1 MSIFP
6 WQKKQWQQL
15 IEAKNAN
22 HLPHALLFTGLQG
35 MGKASFALQFARA
48 LLCQQPTSEA
58 FACDACH
65 ACRLQLGG
73 VHPNVIQVRPE
84 TAGHPIK
91 VDQIREAG
99 EFVCHSALQGQY
111 RIVLIDPANN
121 MNINAANALLKTLE
135 EPPADVVII
144 LISDQRHRLPATILS
159 RCQQVSFARPPMHE
173 ALQWLETKALETKPT
188 LPAATALRLT
198 DGAPLAALQL
208 IKADALLPRDAL
220 FQAIHSVVMQKGDP
234 IKLAATFQ
242 AMDSIVFIDFMLR
255 FIQDCLR
262 LQLGDELEPMED
274 KASVT
279 QLLDITAKIS
289 RERNIKLLD
298 QLQAMR
304 KQISQGI
311 NLNKQLVV
319 ENTMLAFLE

>member
-1 MSIFP
+1 M
-6 WQKKQWQQL
+6 
-15 IEAKNAN
+15 
-22 HLPHALLFTGLQG
+22 
-35 MGKASFALQFARA
+35 
-48 LLCQQPTSEA
+48 
-58 FACDACH
+58 
-65 ACRLQLGG
+65 
-73 VHPNVIQVRPE
+73 
-84 TAGHPIK
+84 
-91 VDQIREAG
+91 
-99 EFVCHSALQGQY
+99 
-111 RIVLIDPANN
+111 
-121 MNINAANALLKTLE
+121 
-135 EPPADVVII
+135 
-144 LISDQRHRLPATILS
+144 
-159 RCQQVSFARPPMHE
+159 
-173 ALQWLETKALETKPT
+173 
-188 LPAATALRLT
+188 RLT

-304 KQISQGI
+304 KQIGQGI